1 MPDIQKSYIGVGKV
15 LARAF
20 GSTGRFRFVG
30 NCSAATISHELDTKK
45 QRDYTR
51 AGGGT
56 LSRIDRIDS
65 VNANFTLLSFNPD
78 NWALAVAGVATAVA
92 TGAVAA
98 ENIVGYKDT
107 TVPLAFPPSAVA
119 SVGAL
124 VQGVDWEMSPSG
136 IYFPPGSAA
145 VDGTTYAVAYTRA
158 AHTRIEAVQNAGS
171 EMELLVEGLNEADSN
186 KAALINIWRWL
197 APAADELQLIGDDFG
212 SLPFSGEALKDAS
225 KGAGLSQFY
234 RALIVT

>member
-15 LARAF
+15 LARAY

-30 NCSAATISHELDTKK
+30 NCSRATLAHQLDTKK

-56 LSRIDRIDS
+56 LARIDRIDS
-65 VNANFTLLSFNPD
+65 VDASFELLSFNPE
-78 NWALAVAGVATAVA
+78 NWALAVAGTATTVA

-98 ENIVGYKDT
+98 ENIVGFKDT
-107 TVPLAFPPSAVA
+107 TMPLQYPPSAVA
-119 SVGAL
+119 SVGSL
-124 VQGVDWEMSPSG
+124 VQGTDWEMSPSG

-158 AHTRIEAVQNAGS
+158 THTRIEAVQNAGS
-171 EMELLVEGLNEADSN
+171 ELELVVEGLNEADSN
-186 KAALINIWRWL
+186 KAAIINIWRWL
-197 APAADELQLIGDDFG
+197 APAADELSLIGDDFG
-212 SLPFSGEALKDAS
+212 SLPFSGEALKDAT